1 MPSIDLDQDTYD
13 KLAVSARLM
22 DLSPGDVVSLLL
34 RRLVVAENTDRTSRT
49 PTATQQEELMTVSAP
64 THPGWLPV
72 HKSYLSHPVEGEFN
86 PTTMEVRVSTAP
98 WSGRVFPSPTAAAR
112 SVVEHFGGD
121 NRQTTNTN
129 GRKFWRLKDR
139 DQDLRSVVGT
149 RF

>member
-1 MPSIDLDQDTYD
+1 MPSIELDQDTYE

-22 DLSPGDVVSLLL
+22 DRSPGEVVSLLL
-34 RRLVVAENTDRTSRT
+34 RRLVVAQNTDRTW
-49 PTATQQEELMTVSAP
+49 TATTSTEEPRTANAP
-64 THPGWLPV
+64 RDGWLPV
-72 HKSYLSHPVEGEFN
+72 HKTYLSHLVEGDFN

-98 WSGRVFPSPTAAAR
+98 WSGRIFPSPTAAAR

-121 NRQTTNTN
+121 GRLTSNTN
-129 GRKFWRLKDR
+129 GRRFWRLKDR